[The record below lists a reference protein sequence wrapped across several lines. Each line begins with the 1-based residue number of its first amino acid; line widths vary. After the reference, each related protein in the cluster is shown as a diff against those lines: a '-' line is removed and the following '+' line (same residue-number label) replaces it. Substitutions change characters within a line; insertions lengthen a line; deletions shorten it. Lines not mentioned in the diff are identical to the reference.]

1 MRCYSLFRNFAPPF
15 ALEQVGM
22 EATACFP
29 TNENV
34 FIPLR
39 VAKIVFDYSTKTFS
53 DASSSPDS
61 VAGGETAHPLTT
73 NSRVD

>member
-34 FIPLR
+34 FTLLR
-39 VAKIVFDYSTKTFS
+39 VAKIVFDYRMTNDPAPISSTI
-53 DASSSPDS
+53 
-61 VAGGETAHPLTT
+61 TARFTMNPAQNLLCFKLQ
-73 NSRVD
+73 